1 MTEAGFF
8 WCKKV
13 EDSAIWTGVPT
24 KRIYIL
30 FADSY
35 LGGQQAVDYYSSTW
49 DRIIDNV
56 SNEEAVVNHAVLIAI
71 AANNYDEFV
80 RQTKDLF

>member
-1 MTEAGFF
+1 M
-8 WCKKV
+8 
-13 EDSAIWTGVPT
+13 
-24 KRIYIL
+24 
-30 FADSY
+30 
-35 LGGQQAVDYYSSTW
+35 DYYSSTW

-56 SNEEAVVNHAVLIAI
+56 SNEEAVVNHAVFIAI

>member
-1 MTEAGFF
+1 M
-8 WCKKV
+8 
-13 EDSAIWTGVPT
+13 
-24 KRIYIL
+24 
-30 FADSY
+30 
-35 LGGQQAVDYYSSTW
+35 DYYSSTW